1 MNKYYGLLISLSICL
16 IGQAAGHKSSIV
28 TKAFFHQGK
37 LSDKVM
43 FYFDVEP
50 LCNELPARPSQKSGT
65 AMKELV
71 LFFPLTSFSREAK
84 HNLAGLKDTNNSL
97 YKISLEEVEK
107 PIKGLKVYV
116 AYDPES
122 IIFDYSSCDV
132 ISATKGFVMSFHN
145 KKVLEKIKHASN
157 SVLRYAEAEKP
168 QKKRIVVD
176 FGHGGRDTGTIGCHS
191 LKEKD
196 LTLQVGR
203 KVVSLL
209 KQKGFEVCV
218 TRDRDVFIPLDRRTT
233 FANQKNAELFV
244 SIHANS
250 SPKKNI
256 QGVETYWSPRCSV
269 HKQSLKQKITADVAL
284 QEFYYPFDSRAELL
298 ARCVHNG
305 VLTCVQ
311 STYKLVD
318 RAVKKSISQVLI
330 GTDMPSTLIE
340 IGFLSHAQEAD
351 WLSQDSNQIKIAAG
365 ICNGIEAYYKSA
377 FAA

>member
-1 MNKYYGLLISLSICL
+1 MKKYYGLIMGLCTCF
-16 IGQAAGHKSSIV
+16 IGQAALHKSSVV

-50 LCNELPARPSQKSGT
+50 LCNELPMRSAQKNETG
-65 AMKELV
+65 MKELV
-71 LFFPLTSFSREAK
+71 LFFPLTSLAREAK
-84 HNLAGLKDTNNSL
+84 QNLNSLKDKNNSS

-107 PIKGLKVYV
+107 PIRGLRISV

-191 LKEKD
+191 LREKD
-196 LTLQVGR
+196 VTLQVGR

-209 KQKGFEVCV
+209 KQRGFEVCV

-250 SPKKNI
+250 SRKKNI
-256 QGVETYWSPRCSV
+256 QGVETYWSSRCSV
-269 HKQSLKQKITADVAL
+269 HKQSFTQRLNDNRAV

-305 VLTCVQ
+305 VLTSV
-311 STYKLVD
+311 SPTYQLVD

-330 GTDMPSTLIE
+330 GTDMPATLIE
-340 IGFLSHAQEAD
+340 IGFLSHPQEAD
-351 WLSQDSNQIKIAAG
+351 WLSQDTNQIKIAAG